1 MRSLISLLLFAALPV
16 FGATRY
22 HLELEA
28 TPAAAFP
35 YLGRYGT
42 VQIHAFPGGVSAEA
56 LWLSGFS
63 RSAAPA
69 VTIANPLARMYVELP
84 LSDIAP
90 TLASLAGG
98 AATVERTAKPVVGKP
113 VRGAVKG
120 IAATR
125 HRLSYG
131 PSAWIDVWT
140 TDVIPPNAQLRAIV
154 TEVVSGISPGT
165 AAMTRRLPGTP
176 IYVELNFRR
185 FQKVPLVKLKK
196 LSFAADGEAKALT
209 LGSFYVRAG
218 LLEKILSRN

>member
-1 MRSLISLLLFAALPV
+1 MRLLVSLFLFAALPL
-16 FGATRY
+16 FAAPY

-35 YLGRYGT
+35 YLGRFGT
-42 VQIHAFPGGVSAEA
+42 IDIHAYEGGVSAEA

-63 RSAAPA
+63 KSGAPS
-69 VTIANPLARMYVELP
+69 VTVANPFARMYVEVQ
-84 LSDIAP
+84 LSEIAP
-90 TLASLAGG
+90 TLRSLAGG
-98 AATVERTAKPVVGKP
+98 AGRVESRARPIAGAP
-113 VRGAVKG
+113 LRGSVKG

-131 PSAWIDVWT
+131 PAAWIDVWT

-185 FQKVPLVKLKK
+185 FQKLPLVKLKK
-196 LSFAADGEAKALT
+196 LSFAADGEAEALT